1 MQSKKINELATNLS
15 PSIYDLTVV
24 GDSSTGQLK
33 KITLNQIA
41 SLFGSVGGVSSVAMT
56 VPTGLTVTG
65 SPITTSG
72 TLAVSL
78 ASGYSIPT
86 TASQANWDTAYTDR
100 NKWDGGATGLTAS
113 TGRTSL
119 GATTVGGNLFTL
131 TNPSAVTFLR
141 VNADN
146 TVSALDA
153 ATFRTAIGAGTSST
167 TGTVTSVA
175 ALTIGTTGTNIT
187 SSVANGTTTPVIT
200 LNIPTASSTN
210 RGALSAADW
219 TTFNSKQASLGTGTS
234 SQFLRGDLVW
244 AAPSTPTLDDLTD
257 VAITSPTNGQLLR
270 WQIDHWE
277 NWSLPSFVQTS
288 RTLTI
293 NGVSYDLSTD
303 RSWTITAGVSSVSAN
318 SPLSSTGGSTPV
330 LNIQQATS
338 VQNGYLTSTDWNT
351 FNNKLSTATAAATY
365 LPLTGGTL
373 SGNLTATGFFESS
386 DKRLKTE
393 LEANYAPSNVTD
405 IKAYLYTKDGKNQVG
420 YYAQEVQDIVPTA
433 VTEGEDGFLTVA
445 YNQVMVAKI
454 QYLENKLKQLE
465 DELGRISK

>member
-1 MQSKKINELATNLS
+1 MQSKKINELGTNLS

-24 GDSSTGQLK
+24 GDASTGQLK

-72 TLAVSL
+72 TLAISL

-86 TASQANWDTAYTDR
+86 TSSQTNWDSAYTDR
-100 NKWDGGATGLTAS
+100 LKWDGGSTGLTAS

-119 GATTVGGNLFTL
+119 GATTVGSNLFTL

-146 TVSALDA
+146 TISALDA

-175 ALTIGTTGTNIT
+175 ALSIGTTGTNI
-187 SSVANGTTTPVIT
+187 SSTVANGTTTPVIT

-244 AAPSTPTLDDLTD
+244 AAPSVPTLDDLTD

-277 NWSLPSFVQTS
+277 NWSLPSFVQTT

-293 NGVSYDLSTD
+293 NGTTYDLSSD
-303 RSWTITAGVSSVSAN
+303 RSWTIVAGVSSVSAS
-318 SPLSSTGGSTPV
+318 SPLASTGGSTPSIS
-330 LNIQQATS
+330 IQQATTS
-338 VQNGYLTSTDWNT
+338 QSGYLSSTDWNT
-351 FNNKLSTATAAATY
+351 FNSKVSNATLSNY

-386 DKRLKTE
+386 DKRLKKE
-393 LEANYAPSNVTD
+393 ISDNPIINGISD
-405 IKAYLYTKDGKNQVG
+405 IKPKLYVKDGKEELG
-420 YYAQEVQDIVPTA
+420 YYAQELEEVLPSA
-433 VTEGEDGFLTVA
+433 VSEGQDGFLSLSYA
-445 YNQVMVAKI
+445 QVHTAKI
-454 QYLENKLKQLE
+454 AQLE
-465 DELGRISK
+465 GEIKELKEIIKTLIK